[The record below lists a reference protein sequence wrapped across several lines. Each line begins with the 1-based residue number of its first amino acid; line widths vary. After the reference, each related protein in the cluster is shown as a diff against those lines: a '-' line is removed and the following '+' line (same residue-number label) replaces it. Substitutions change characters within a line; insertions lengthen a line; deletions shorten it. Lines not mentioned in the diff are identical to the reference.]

1 MPTMPLAKQILA
13 LWILLPPVFAVSLLL
28 AVFAPLLVRAKTA
41 ALASV
46 KPSGYRVAV
55 TAKDRNLTDGVQ
67 GRHAEH
73 V

>member
-1 MPTMPLAKQILA
+1 MPTMSVAKQILA

-28 AVFAPLLVRAKTA
+28 AVFAPFLVRAKTA
-41 ALASV
+41 SAAV

-55 TAKDRNLTDGVQ
+55 AAKDRDLADGM
-67 GRHAEH
+67 GCGHAEH